1 MEQEMRWI
9 RRQPV
14 LLNGKWLCSALAI
27 ACCLP
32 LSLPAGAAP
41 VPPIYV
47 NGTKT
52 AVPAV
57 ERNKRVFVPM
67 RGVFEKL
74 GASVEYAPPG
84 TVAAKKNGASLAQ
97 LTLGSRTALVHGS
110 ARQLDAPPFKSAS
123 RIFVPLRLISEAAG
137 AKVAYIAAPRSVRIT
152 GGTAP
157 VAEAQSATQR
167 HGIPWWIWLLLAL
180 LLLFLLLRFLRRP
193 AHDGVITTRSSSDPT
208 IGTSSRT

>member
-1 MEQEMRWI
+1 M
-9 RRQPV
+9 
-14 LLNGKWLCSALAI
+14 
-27 ACCLP
+27 
-32 LSLPAGAAP
+32 
-41 VPPIYV
+41 

-97 LTLGSRTALVHGS
+97 LTMGSRTALVHGS

-137 AKVAYIAAPRSVRIT
+137 AKVAYVAAPRSIRIT
-152 GGTAP
+152 GGPA
-157 VAEAQSATQR
+157 VAAAQPATQR

-193 AHDGVITTRSSSDPT
+193 AHDGVVTTRSSSDPT
-208 IGTSSRT
+208 IGTSGRT